1 MGKTG
6 TAQKYENGA
15 IAQGKYVASFIGFT
29 PAESPEYIVLVTID
43 EPKGAY
49 YGGVVAAPVAR
60 EIFEKIFEIRGTEA
74 SDRLEAE
81 RRELES
87 NITLPSFI
95 GKTLTE
101 AASEITAMGLRYLT
115 SGEGRVVTAQLG
127 TPGTMVFS
135 GDTVLLIMD

>member
-1 MGKTG
+1 M
-6 TAQKYENGA
+6 
-15 IAQGKYVASFIGFT
+15 SFQHGNQIH
-29 PAESPEYIVLVTID
+29 IVFFQSSGNRD
-43 EPKGAY
+43 ERT
-49 YGGVVAAPVAR
+49 V
-60 EIFEKIFEIRGTEA
+60 FEIRGTEA
-74 SDRLEAE
+74 NDRLEAE
-81 RRELES
+81 RRELEA